1 MKKQIKNI
9 LLSLVVLTSLP
20 ACDFLSVDK
29 SGKSDI
35 ETFFAEST
43 SLQTAMYGTYNTYFT
58 FYERQYLPYLTCVSD
73 ELVVDVN
80 SGDLYRTHNFQL
92 TSNDE
97 TTFVGAIWRMGYAAI
112 NNSNQII
119 THTED
124 LIKNYPNQRAHFLH
138 VHAQALFIRA
148 LTHFQM
154 CSVFGQNY
162 AYTPDASHLGV
173 PIIRHVPSL
182 TEKIA
187 RSSVKDVYDAVI
199 DDLLTAIPLFSA
211 DFVDGPYFA
220 SRVAAKALLA
230 RVYLYKNDFAN
241 ALKYAQDV
249 IATEG
254 ITLTSATN
262 YYKMYCQATEKGAES
277 IFRLNGYAQSKEM
290 GTIFNYES
298 PKARPS
304 EKLKSA
310 MEEGDARKVF
320 QCRMPQASGADT
332 VMVDFTDV
340 VMKYTCT
347 DDVNIAKE
355 DRYCSPFILRMS
367 EMYLICAEALNR
379 SEKSAEAEEYLK
391 AIVARAMGKT
401 KEDVTLTWNNT
412 EELDALIQW
421 ERFKELCFEGHRF
434 LDLTRRH
441 QAIERDA
448 SSTATL
454 KRLDY
459 PDYRM
464 VLPISYVETD
474 ANDAMEQNPNYE

>member
-9 LLSLVVLTSLP
+9 LLSLAVLSCLP
-20 ACDFLSVDK
+20 ACEFLSVEK
-29 SGKSDI
+29 TGKSDI

-43 SLQTAMYGTYNTYFT
+43 SHQTAMYGTYNTYFS
-58 FYERQYLPYLTCVSD
+58 FYERQYLPYLVCVSD
-73 ELVVDVN
+73 ELIVSAN

-97 TTFVGAIWRMGYAAI
+97 TTFVGAIWRTGYAAI

-119 THTED
+119 EHTED
-124 LIKNYPNQRAHFLH
+124 LIKSYPKQRAHFLH
-138 VHAQALFIRA
+138 IHAQALFIRA

-154 CSVFGQNY
+154 CGVFGQNY
-162 AYTPDASHLGV
+162 AYTPDASHLGI
-173 PIIRHVPSL
+173 PIIRHIPSL

-199 DDLLTAIPLFSA
+199 DDLLTAIPLFSS
-211 DFVDGPYFA
+211 DFTDGPYFA

-230 RVYLYKNDFAN
+230 RVYLYKNDMAN
-241 ALKYAQDV
+241 ALKYAQEV

-254 ITLTSATN
+254 ISLTSAAN

-277 IFRLNGYAQSKEM
+277 IFRLNGYKQTKEM
-290 GTIFNYES
+290 GSIFNYES
-298 PKARPS
+298 PNARPS
-304 EKLKSA
+304 EKLKSTMA
-310 MEEGDARKVF
+310 DGDVRKLF

-332 VMVDFTDV
+332 VMTDFTNV

-347 DDVNIAKE
+347 DDVTIAKE
-355 DRYCSPFILRMS
+355 DRYCSPFVLRMS

-379 SEKSAEAEEYLK
+379 SEKSTEAEDYLK
-391 AIVARAMGKT
+391 AIVARSMGKK
-401 KEDVTLTWNNT
+401 KEDVSLTWTNAT
-412 EELDALIQW
+412 DLDNLIQL

-448 SSTATL
+448 SSTAL
-454 KRLDY
+454 VKQLNY